1 MSAAVVQP
9 AVWQVAPGA
18 GAQRQHARVVTVTTV
33 RLPTAT
39 TSGPTVGHGTPHI
52 GHRIA
57 LWLRRETH
65 LPDWATLMVVSAL
78 PVVELRGGVPVGL
91 WLGLSPI
98 FTFFLCVL
106 GNMLPI
112 PFLLWALQND
122 RVRQWA
128 RPLLDSVSRRLP
140 AHSGTR
146 SSQALALALFVGVP
160 LPGTG
165 AWSGAIA
172 AFLLQMD
179 WWLALVSIG
188 VGVVI
193 AGCIMTALV
202 MLGRL
207 GALIVSF
214 VLLGVGASALW
225 RAVRQ
230 ASS

>member
-112 PFLLWALQND
+112 PFLLWALQHD

-128 RPLLDSVSRRLP
+128 RPLFDSVSRRLP

-146 SSQALALALFVGVP
+146 SSQALALALFVG
-160 LPGTG
+160 LPRSCCKWTG
-165 AWSGAIA
+165 GLHLS
-172 AFLLQMD
+172 L
-179 WWLALVSIG
+179 IG